1 MTPLTGSTDRP
12 RRLADRNPLK
22 QPGRKRR
29 AAADTTGGEG
39 RDDGGT
45 ELEI

>member
-29 AAADTTGGEG
+29 AAAAFTTGGEG

-45 ELEI
+45 E